1 MTPRDGFARMRP
13 NEIRRRECLED
24 SRRRQGEGP
33 RLPKHLRDPVTEQEL
48 QRKLK
53 EEAEMRLREEPLLN
67 SAFLGDEIYRLPAH
81 LREAIAEKERNEAA
95 PKTHPDEARAPSKK
109 TPGREICWCCVWN
122 CPPGIPTSGI
132 SARPCC
138 TKKPVKP
145 SSEIPQETVQLTRP
159 LTQYSVS
166 PQQPSYSHPTSSV
179 VHHEPVYSSPT
190 TQVSIIPQE
199 PIYRDSANQT
209 SDGSCDAT
217 DSDETATEK
226 VNKTEEAD
234 APLMTDDALPIWR
247 PTIASKA
254 RERKKHE

>member
-1 MTPRDGFARMRP
+1 M
-13 NEIRRRECLED
+13 
-24 SRRRQGEGP
+24 
-33 RLPKHLRDPVTEQEL
+33 
-48 QRKLK
+48 
-53 EEAEMRLREEPLLN
+53 
-67 SAFLGDEIYRLPAH
+67 
-81 LREAIAEKERNEAA
+81 
-95 PKTHPDEARAPSKK
+95 
-109 TPGREICWCCVWN
+109 
-122 CPPGIPTSGI
+122 
-132 SARPCC
+132 
-138 TKKPVKP
+138 KKPVKP